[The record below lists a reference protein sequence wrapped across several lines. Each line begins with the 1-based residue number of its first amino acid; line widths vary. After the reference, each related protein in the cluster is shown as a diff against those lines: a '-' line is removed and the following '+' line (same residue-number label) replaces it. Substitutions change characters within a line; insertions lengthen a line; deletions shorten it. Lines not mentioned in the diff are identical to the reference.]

1 MKSIAPVISIPAE
14 VTMRVEE
21 ILRSRSGVDM
31 KDCHLAK
38 VSARPRALP
47 NLERIYQIPKT
58 IEIDKKTD
66 LKV

>member
-1 MKSIAPVISIPAE
+1 
-14 VTMRVEE
+14 MRVEE